1 MDRNDPNGAKR
12 PARRPRSAAPES
24 TSKRAWWKTSPR
36 PQDPSSSASR
46 SRPTSPKAAGS
57 GAGSGASGP
66 PRDDGGKPPWWKL
79 RPSWVPRGT
88 LRWLV
93 FLLVVVL
100 GFLGYEWFRLSSM
113 DSDRYTGQGWKFPT
127 RVYADWKEYRVGDLA
142 DAASFQR
149 TLERA
154 RYRRVWKKPQAQGE
168 YRINGAAYEIYL
180 RAFVYP
186 DRVERGSR
194 VTARLRDGKVA
205 SLSEGFGESDPRG
218 LLRVDPEL
226 LGEFADATRERRSYL
241 ALDQMPRHLVLAV
254 VASEDRR
261 FFKHYG
267 LDFLGVGRATM
278 RNVKAGAVV
287 EGGSTISQQ
296 LVKNLY
302 LSRERNVWRKFHE
315 MLLAVLVELRYSKE
329 QILEFYLNQIYLGQ
343 RGSWSVCG
351 VEEAA
356 LFYFNKHA
364 RELSVAES
372 ALLVGIIPAPNKLS
386 PYRDREAALER
397 RNDVLRDMVECG
409 FLTAK
414 DAKRHRQASIRF
426 AQSPP
431 PMTRAPYF
439 VDYVREVLSRDI
451 SLVDLSSRGF
461 SIFTTLDSRLQEEAE
476 RVLKAGVRD
485 ADARSPVPGAGRNP
499 AQGAL
504 VTIEPSS
511 GYIRAMVGG
520 RSYTES
526 PFNRAVDSHRQPGSA
541 FKPFVYI
548 AALDSYFGGR
558 RPPLTA
564 STLLEDRPDT
574 FHTDLGPWAPR
585 NFEGT
590 YAGQV
595 TAARALARSLNLA
608 TVHLSQ
614 TVGIGKVV
622 ETARALG
629 IESRMRP
636 VASLALGTSEIS
648 VLELTTAYATL
659 ANGGV
664 RESPVPVKAVIDR
677 GGTVRWA
684 PKRDSRRVLRPET
697 AYMGTILLEGPVV
710 YGTAAGVRSQF
721 GFTRPAA
728 GKTGTTDDE
737 NDAWFVGFT
746 PDLATGVWV
755 GCDRDRRLGLTGT
768 DAAVPIWARFM
779 EFAHRDRPLR
789 DFESPPDVVEV
800 WIDGETGYRAG
811 PTCPRV
817 MRAAFAKKTEPR
829 QTCPFFHEIY
839 WEEAMQ
845 GDSTAVDPDGMEVP
859 SDEEDAPPP
868 PDAETQP
875 DAETPPTQGL

>member
-1 MDRNDPNGAKR
+1 VA
-12 PARRPRSAAPES
+12 
-24 TSKRAWWKTSPR
+24 
-36 PQDPSSSASR
+36 
-46 SRPTSPKAAGS
+46 
-57 GAGSGASGP
+57 
-66 PRDDGGKPPWWKL
+66 
-79 RPSWVPRGT
+79 
-88 LRWLV
+88 
-93 FLLVVVL
+93 L
-100 GFLGYEWFRLSSM
+100 GFLGYEWFRLSSIA
-113 DSDRYTGQGWKFPT
+113 SDRYTGQGWKFPT
-127 RVYADWKEYRVGDLA
+127 RVYADWREYRVGDLT
-142 DAASFQR
+142 DASSLQQ
-149 TLERA
+149 TLDRA
-154 RYRRVWKKPQAQGE
+154 RYRRVWKRPEAQGE
-168 YRINGAAYEIYL
+168 YRINGSAFEIHL
-180 RAFVYP
+180 RPFLYP
-186 DRVERGSR
+186 DRVERGSS
-194 VTARLRDGKVA
+194 VTARLRDGRVA
-205 SLSEGFGESDPRG
+205 SLTEGFTGSESRG

-226 LGEFADATRERRSYL
+226 LGEFSDQARERRSYL
-241 ALDQMPRHLVLAV
+241 PLSQMPKHLLQAA

-261 FFKHYG
+261 FYKHWG

-278 RNVKAGAVV
+278 RNVRAGAVV
-287 EGGSTISQQ
+287 EGGSTITQQ
-296 LVKNLY
+296 LVKNLF

-315 MLLAVLVELRYSKE
+315 MLLAVLVEARYSKE

-351 VEEAA
+351 VEEAS

-364 RELSVAES
+364 RELSVPEA
-372 ALLVGIIPAPNKLS
+372 AILVGIIPAPNKLS
-386 PYRDREAALER
+386 PYRDRDAALAR

-409 FLTAK
+409 YLTSK
-414 DAKRHRQASIRF
+414 EAKRYRQASLRF

-431 PMTRAPYF
+431 PTTRAPYF
-439 VDYVREVLSRDI
+439 VDYVREILSRDI

-461 SIFTTLDSRLQEEAE
+461 AIFTTLDPRLQDEAE
-476 RVLKAGVRD
+476 RVLKNGVRE
-485 ADARSPVPGAGRNP
+485 ADWRSASAGADRNP

-504 VTIEPSS
+504 VAIEPST
-511 GYIRAMVGG
+511 GFIRAMVGG
-520 RSYTES
+520 RNYAES
-526 PFNRAVDSHRQPGSA
+526 PFNRAVDSRRQPGSA

-548 AALDSYFGGR
+548 AALDSYYGGR

-574 FHTDLGPWAPR
+574 FQTDLGPWAPK
-585 NFEGT
+585 NFEGS

-636 VASLALGTSEIS
+636 VASLALGTSEMS

-664 RESPVPVKAVIDR
+664 RTSPNPVKAVLDR
-677 GGTVRWA
+677 GGAVRWS

-697 AYMGTILLEGPVV
+697 AYMGTILLEGPVI

-737 NDAWFVGFT
+737 NDAWFVGYT

-768 DAAVPIWARFM
+768 EAAVPIWARFM
-779 EFAHRDRPLR
+779 EAAHRDRPLR
-789 DFESPPDVVEV
+789 DFECPPDVVEV
-800 WIDGETGYRAG
+800 WIDGDTGYRAG

-829 QTCPFFHEIY
+829 QTCPFFHEIF
-839 WEEAMQ
+839 WPEGA
-845 GDSTAVDPDGMEVP
+845 GDSTVVGPDGIEQPPDEEAAPSPPDQTPPEEESQPEPPP
-859 SDEEDAPPP
+859 SDR
-868 PDAETQP
+868 
-875 DAETPPTQGL
+875 GL

>member
-1 MDRNDPNGAKR
+1 V
-12 PARRPRSAAPES
+12 AA
-24 TSKRAWWKTSPR
+24 
-36 PQDPSSSASR
+36 
-46 SRPTSPKAAGS
+46 
-57 GAGSGASGP
+57 
-66 PRDDGGKPPWWKL
+66 
-79 RPSWVPRGT
+79 
-88 LRWLV
+88 
-93 FLLVVVL
+93 
-100 GFLGYEWFRLSSM
+100 GFLGYEWFRLSSIS
-113 DSDRYTGQGWKFPT
+113 SDRYTGQGWKFPT
-127 RVYADWKEYRVGDLA
+127 RVYADWKEYRTGDLT
-142 DAASFQR
+142 DGSSFQR

-154 RYRRVWKKPQAQGE
+154 RYRRVWKRPGAPGE
-168 YRINGAAYEIYL
+168 YRVNGSAYEVYL

-194 VTARLRDGKVA
+194 VTARLRDGRVA
-205 SLSEGFGESDPRG
+205 SLTEGFEESEPRG
-218 LLRVDPEL
+218 LLRIDPEL
-226 LGEFADATRERRSYL
+226 LGEFSDQTRERRSYL
-241 ALDQMPRHLVLAV
+241 PLAQMPRHLVLAA

-261 FFKHYG
+261 FFRHWG
-267 LDFLGVGRATM
+267 LDPLGVGRATM

-296 LVKNLY
+296 LVKNLF

-315 MLLAVLVELRYSKE
+315 MLLAVLVEIRYSKE
-329 QILEFYLNQIYLGQ
+329 EILEFYLNQIYLGQ

-386 PYRDREAALER
+386 PYRDRDAALAR
-397 RNDVLRDMVECG
+397 RNEVLADMVECG
-409 FLTAK
+409 FLSARE
-414 DAKRHRQASIRF
+414 AKRHRKSSLRF
-426 AQSPP
+426 AQNPP

-439 VDYVREVLSRDI
+439 IDVVREALSRDI

-461 SIFTTLDSRLQEEAE
+461 SIFTTLDPRLQEEAE
-476 RVLKAGVRD
+476 RVVKNGVRE
-485 ADARSPVPGAGRNP
+485 ADARSAVRGAGRNP

-504 VTIEPSS
+504 VTIEPST
-511 GYIRAMVGG
+511 GYVRAMVGG
-520 RSYTES
+520 RSYVES
-526 PFNRAVDSHRQPGSA
+526 PFNRAVDSRRQPGSA

-548 AALDSYFGGR
+548 AALDSYYSGR
-558 RPPLTA
+558 RPALTA
-564 STLLEDRPDT
+564 STLLKDLPDT
-574 FHTDLGPWAPR
+574 FQTDLGPWAPR
-585 NFEGT
+585 NFEGS

-614 TVGIGKVV
+614 TVGMDKVV

-664 RESPVPVKAVIDR
+664 RVSPITVKAVLDR
-677 GGTVRWA
+677 GGGVRWSA
-684 PKRDSRRVLRPET
+684 KRESRRVLRPET
-697 AYMGTILLEGPVV
+697 AYMATILLEGPVI
-710 YGTAAGVRSQF
+710 YGTAAGVRSEF

-737 NDAWFVGFT
+737 NDAWFVGYT

-768 DAAVPIWARFM
+768 QAAVPIWARFM

-800 WIDGETGYRAG
+800 WIDGDTGYRAG

-829 QTCPFFHEIY
+829 QTCPFFHEVY
-839 WEEAMQ
+839 WTE
-845 GDSTAVDPDGMEVP
+845 GDSTVVDPDGVQEP
-859 SDEEDAPPP
+859 PATEAAPPP
-868 PDAETQP
+868 PDAAPPE
-875 DAETPPTQGL
+875 ETPDPPPPDRGL